1 MPYSLV
7 LLIGITITT
16 TNKGR
21 LLIVRIVS
29 NTLLPVKV
37 ILVISIVIE
46 VFNVRYNLLF
56 SEVANLWAASIRII
70 FILQI
75 ENPLLS

>member
-16 TNKGR
+16 TSNGR
-21 LLIVRIVS
+21 LLIVSI
-29 NTLLPVKV
+29 TLLPGKV

-46 VFNVRYNLLF
+46 VFNVLYNLLF
-56 SEVANLWAASIRII
+56 SEVATLWAASIRII

-75 ENPLLS
+75 EYPLLS